1 LKNIEQEN
9 LNSHTA
15 YFLVKNCLF
24 VPRLNFLLR
33 TSPFWKFPICIKSID
48 NAIRNSLQKFLNIK
62 FNENQWTLASL
73 PISNGGLGIR
83 KIQDISMPAFLGS
96 IHGVHDLVFQILP
109 KTDKKVSVHFAE
121 EAIGLWI
128 ELNGKTFP
136 TETFLQKGWDII
148 NTTRIIANEI
158 NLCDKIGSARFL
170 AAQRKESN
178 AWLHAFPSRNIG
190 TFMDNKILQICVANR
205 FGVEIFEKHTCH
217 CGFIVSNDGRHG
229 LSCAKNKDRFSRHSD
244 LNQIIQRALS
254 SIHISSSLEPCG
266 LLRDD
271 GKRHDG
277 ATLIPWSKGQRLI
290 WDVTCVDTLAD
301 SYIRKASIIAGSA
314 AEEASKRKHD
324 KYKNLKSANYIFKAL
339 AFETLGPWSLECKTF
354 IDFIGAKLMIES
366 GDSKAKFFFY
376 QRISLAIQRG
386 NAASMLGTLPYITPL
401 EEVHCL

>member
-15 YFLVKNCLF
+15 YFLY
-24 VPRLNFLLR
+24 
-33 TSPFWKFPICIKSID
+33 CIKSID

-83 KIQDISMPAFLGS
+83 KIQDISLPAFLGS

-158 NLCDKIGSARFL
+158 NLCDKIDSARFL

-217 CGFIVSNDGRHG
+217 CGFTVSNDGRHG
-229 LSCAKNKDRFSRHSD
+229 LSCVKNKGRFSRHSD

-254 SIHISSSLEPCG
+254 SIHISSLS
-266 LLRDD
+266 
-271 GKRHDG
+271 
-277 ATLIPWSKGQRLI
+277 
-290 WDVTCVDTLAD
+290 
-301 SYIRKASIIAGSA
+301 
-314 AEEASKRKHD
+314 
-324 KYKNLKSANYIFKAL
+324 
-339 AFETLGPWSLECKTF
+339 
-354 IDFIGAKLMIES
+354 
-366 GDSKAKFFFY
+366 
-376 QRISLAIQRG
+376 
-386 NAASMLGTLPYITPL
+386 
-401 EEVHCL
+401 